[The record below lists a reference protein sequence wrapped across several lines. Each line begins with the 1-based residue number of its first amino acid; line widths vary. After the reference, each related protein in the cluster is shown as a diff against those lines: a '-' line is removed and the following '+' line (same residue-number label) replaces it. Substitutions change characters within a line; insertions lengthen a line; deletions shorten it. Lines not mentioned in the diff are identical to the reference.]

1 MSEQGQGLCPWT
13 PPGRAALDRHLFEI
27 RVYYEDT
34 DAGGVVYHARYLGM
48 AERARTEA
56 LRDAGAP
63 HAALA
68 GGHGLVFVVHR
79 VAAEYRRPARLDDF
93 LVVETAVAGLW
104 AARVELRQVVRR
116 GGVVLA
122 EMSVG
127 LACVRVADG
136 RAARIPPRWRAA
148 FEGGAAGKAGLSLRC
163 HSNDPSGSS
172 EPLAATPRPAPA
184 SRRERSRP
192 WTGVT

>member
-1 MSEQGQGLCPWT
+1 VSEQGQGSALD
-13 PPGRAALDRHLFEI
+13 PPGGAPLDRHSLGI

-34 DAGGVVYHARYLGM
+34 DAGGIVYHARYLGM

-63 HAALA
+63 HAELA
-68 GGHGLVFVVHR
+68 SGHGLVFVVHR
-79 VAAEYRRPARLDDF
+79 VAAEYRRPARLDEL
-93 LVVETAVAGLW
+93 LVVETEVTGLW

-116 GGVVLA
+116 GRVALA
-122 EMSVG
+122 ELSVG

-136 RAARIPPRWRAA
+136 RAARIPARWRAVFGSEEA
-148 FEGGAAGKAGLSLRC
+148 SKAGLC
-163 HSNDPSGSS
+163 PDPPG
-172 EPLAATPRPAPA
+172 A
-184 SRRERSRP
+184 SRP

>member
-1 MSEQGQGLCPWT
+1 VSERGQGSAPLPGGGD
-13 PPGRAALDRHLFEI
+13 PPGRATLDRHSFGV

-63 HAALA
+63 HAELA
-68 GGHGLVFVVHR
+68 SGHGLVFVVHR
-79 VAAEYRRPARLDDF
+79 VAVEYRRPARLDDL
-93 LVVETAVAGLW
+93 LVVETEVTGLW

-116 GGVVLA
+116 GGTALA
-122 EMSVG
+122 ALSVG

-136 RAARIPPRWRAA
+136 RAARIPPRWRAV
-148 FEGGAAGKAGLSLRC
+148 FGGGGAGVEKSASKAGLC
-163 HSNDPSGSS
+163 PDP
-172 EPLAATPRPAPA
+172 PKA
-184 SRRERSRP
+184 
-192 WTGVT
+192 